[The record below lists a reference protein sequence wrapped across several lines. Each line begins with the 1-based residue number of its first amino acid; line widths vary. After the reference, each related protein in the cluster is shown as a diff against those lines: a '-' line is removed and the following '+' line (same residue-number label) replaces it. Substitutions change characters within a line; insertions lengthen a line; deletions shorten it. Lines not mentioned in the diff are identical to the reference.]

1 MFVYCV
7 SMCVY
12 VCVWQLRVVSGR
24 TVLNSLRNPQTSYA
38 QLALSIFFA
47 VLMGTIY
54 YQIPLTLPEALQNRY
69 GTSNTSSSMF
79 QFLFL
84 LCTLLRVS
92 ALLLDALGIEI
103 KCQRRS
109 EYLGK
114 GYKKSVCFKDSH
126 WFLQLK
132 KVRCSHIKLPLSVS
146 VCTTGA
152 GRSFSSLSTWSFRT
166 CLLLNFLSTKGRS
179 SCEWKIR
186 LVRVR
191 VQVQMYR

>member
-1 MFVYCV
+1 
-7 SMCVY
+7 MCL
-12 VCVWQLRVVSGR
+12 CVWQLRVVSGR
-24 TVLNSLRNPQTSYA
+24 TMLNCLRNPQTSYA

-47 VLMGTIY
+47 LLMGTIY

-79 QFLFL
+79 PFLFL
-84 LCTLLRVS
+84 LCTLSLRVS
-92 ALLLDALGIEI
+92 ALLLDGLG
-103 KCQRRS
+103 S

-114 GYKKSVCFKDSH
+114 GYKKSVCFKESH

-132 KVRCSHIKLPLSVS
+132 NVRRSHVKLPLSVS

-152 GRSFSSLSTWSFRT
+152 GRSFSSLSTWSFQT

-191 VQVQMYR
+191 VQEQMYR

>member
-1 MFVYCV
+1 MSVCLLCV
-7 SMCVY
+7 C

-24 TVLNSLRNPQTSYA
+24 TVLNCLRNPQTSYA

-47 VLMGTIY
+47 LLMGTIY

-79 QFLFL
+79 PLCFPCALFL
-84 LCTLLRVS
+84 QVS
-92 ALLLDALGIEI
+92 ALLLDGFEI
-103 KCQRRS
+103 RCQRRS

-114 GYKKSVCFKDSH
+114 GYKNKIVCFTTMC
-126 WFLQLK
+126 FLQLK
-132 KVRCSHIKLPLSVS
+132 NVRCSHIKRPLSVS

-166 CLLLNFLSTKGRS
+166 YPLLNFLSTKGRS

-186 LVRVR
+186 LVCVR